1 MIAQMHL
8 TFYGFFQKLSTANLA
23 NAKTPWHH
31 HFYYKS
37 MKSENPV
44 FTKNAEKLPTLA
56 KC

>member
-1 MIAQMHL
+1 MTAQMHL
-8 TFYGFFQKLSTANLA
+8 TFYGFFQKLSAANLA